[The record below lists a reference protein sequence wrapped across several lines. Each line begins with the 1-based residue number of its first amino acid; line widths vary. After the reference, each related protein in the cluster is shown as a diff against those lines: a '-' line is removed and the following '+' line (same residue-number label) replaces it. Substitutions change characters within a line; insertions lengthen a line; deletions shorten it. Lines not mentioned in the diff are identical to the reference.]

1 MALQE
6 SWPGQRTPEG
16 WHTVTRKHS
25 TPDRIRQVRANH
37 FARVSRRYDS
47 IRTLHQGVIDRS
59 VAAVSDL
66 AGPIRII
73 SVGVGTGRYFLPF
86 LRRLAEDPRIDLRGV
101 GLDRE
106 PAMLRQLLAKQAKG
120 TDTPVSL
127 VQADAHFLPFRDRSV
142 AAIHC
147 VNAVHHFRLRPFL
160 SEASRI
166 LAPGGQI
173 LIYTRT
179 PEQNERTIWGRLFP
193 GFVERERRLYT
204 SLETGPPLRKRGTSP
219 YLSSKRCKMWSI
231 RRQPG

>member
-1 MALQE
+1 
-6 SWPGQRTPEG
+6 
-16 WHTVTRKHS
+16 
-25 TPDRIRQVRANH
+25 
-37 FARVSRRYDS
+37 
-47 IRTLHQGVIDRS
+47 
-59 VAAVSDL
+59 
-66 AGPIRII
+66 
-73 SVGVGTGRYFLPF
+73 
-86 LRRLAEDPRIDLRGV
+86 
-101 GLDRE
+101 
-106 PAMLRQLLAKQAKG
+106 MLRQLLAKQAKG

-193 GFVERERRLYT
+193 GFAERERRLYT
-204 SLETGPPLRKRGTSP
+204 PLEIRAVIEETRHLTLLEFEEVQNVEHTSP
-219 YLSSKRCKMWSI
+219 ARLIQQVRTKHYSTLASYPPEEFERALSLFCRNLANEYGESPSVHLVHENLWVTAERNAGS
-231 RRQPG
+231 